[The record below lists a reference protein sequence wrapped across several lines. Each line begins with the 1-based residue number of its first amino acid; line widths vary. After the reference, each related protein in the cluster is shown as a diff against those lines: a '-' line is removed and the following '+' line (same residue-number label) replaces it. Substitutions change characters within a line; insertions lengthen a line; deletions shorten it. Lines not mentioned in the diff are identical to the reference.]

1 MEPGITWYEV
11 LGVLPGAAAEK
22 IRRKYQERV
31 ALLRG
36 EMIAGAPSNVLAG
49 VRRAQE
55 FLDGAWEVLG
65 DPATR
70 ERYDEAAGF
79 RRRGGGLTPAG
90 TSTAGTYPTGSGMDP
105 PDTGILGEFNPVGM
119 LGSLLAM
126 SGWIPGPRR
135 AKWVPVPDVR
145 GLFYDVCLEVTGR
158 LGLHVSSVRLT
169 PRPMPVDGLVV
180 DQSPRA
186 PGKVRRGGAVT
197 VHVWHPPARPGA
209 QQGAQRGAG

>member
-11 LGVLPGAAAEK
+11 LGVLPGAAADRV
-22 IRRKYQERV
+22 RRRYEERA

-36 EMIAGAPSNVLAG
+36 ELIAGAPSNVLAS

-65 DPATR
+65 DTATR
-70 ERYDEAAGF
+70 ELYDEATGF
-79 RRRGGGLTPAG
+79 RRRGGGLAPAG
-90 TSTAGTYPTGSGMDP
+90 TSTAGTYPTGSEMDP
-105 PDTGILGEFNPVGM
+105 PDQGILGEFNPVGM
-119 LGSLLAM
+119 FGGLLAM

-145 GLFYDVCLEVTGR
+145 GLFYDVWLEMTGR
-158 LGLHVSSVRLT
+158 LGIRVVPMRLT

-186 PGKVRRGGAVT
+186 PGKVRRGEAVT
-197 VHVWHPPARPGA
+197 VHVWHPPAAGPGA
-209 QQGAQRGAG
+209 R

>member
-11 LGVLPGAAAEK
+11 LGVLHGAAADRIK
-22 IRRKYQERV
+22 RRYEERA

-36 EMIAGAPSNVLAG
+36 EMISGAPSNVLVS

-70 ERYDEAAGF
+70 TRYDEAAGF
-79 RRRGGGLTPAG
+79 RRRGGGLPPAG
-90 TSTAGTYPTGSGMDP
+90 TSTGGTYPSGSEMDY
-105 PDTGILGEFNPVGM
+105 DRGILGEFNPVGM
-119 LGSLLAM
+119 LGDLLAM
-126 SGWIPGPRR
+126 SGWIPGPRQP
-135 AKWVPVPDVR
+135 KWVPVPDVR

-158 LGLHVSSVRLT
+158 LGLRVTSVRLT
-169 PRPMPVDGLVV
+169 PRPLPVDGFVV

-186 PGKVRRGGAVT
+186 PGKVRWGGAVT
-197 VHVWHPPARPGA
+197 VHVWHPPALPGAPARPGA
-209 QQGAQRGAG
+209 R

>member
-22 IRRKYQERV
+22 IRRRYEERA

-36 EMIAGAPSNVLAG
+36 EMIAGAPSNVLVA
-49 VRRAQE
+49 VRRARE

-70 ERYDEAAGF
+70 QRYDEAVGF

-90 TSTAGTYPTGSGMDP
+90 TSTAGTYPTGSGMDS

-145 GLFYDVCLEVTGR
+145 GLFYPVCLEVTGR
-158 LGLHVSSVRLT
+158 LGLRVVSVRLT
-169 PRPMPVDGLVV
+169 PRPMLVDGLVV

-209 QQGAQRGAG
+209 G